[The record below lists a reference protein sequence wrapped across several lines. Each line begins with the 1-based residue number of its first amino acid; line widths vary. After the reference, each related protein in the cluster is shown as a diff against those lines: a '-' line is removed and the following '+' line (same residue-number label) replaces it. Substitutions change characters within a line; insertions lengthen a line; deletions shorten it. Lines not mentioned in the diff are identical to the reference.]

1 MRPFLLLALM
11 AVPMLAQTRYA
22 LILNDPPL
30 ETSRHALRN
39 ELARRNISVTG
50 STKIL
55 LNAIYVAAPKERLDE
70 LKSLPGVKGVV
81 ALHWRRLNLNRA
93 TQLINAPAA
102 WAALGGMQNAG
113 TGIKIAII
121 DTGID
126 QTHPA
131 FQDSAL
137 KMPAGYPIC
146 SGSDCA
152 FTSNKVIVA
161 RSYVRLVGA
170 GSDPQNPAADSR
182 PDDYSPRDRIGHGT
196 AVASCAAGMPTLSPA
211 GLTLTGV
218 APKAYLGNYKIF
230 GSPEVNETAPDDP
243 IIMALEDALNDHM
256 DIATLSLGSPAL
268 TGPLDSG
275 AACGNAP
282 DVPCDPLA
290 MAVENAVKAGM
301 LVVVAAGNDASGQS
315 INAPAFGTVES
326 PGDAPSA
333 IAVGATTNSH
343 FMTEGVEVPGDGI
356 VSNLRQ
362 ITGVFGDAPIPPGA
376 AAAPLVDVAQISG
389 DAQACS
395 TLPAGSLNGAFALI
409 ENGACDFLDKAGNAE
424 DAGAAGVI
432 FYMDDQSPLVPPTN
446 LFFTTKPAIMVSN
459 SDGLALKSFID
470 SNPGHTVFIDPATFE
485 QNNPVF
491 NTLAS
496 LSSLGPSLGA
506 NGLKPDL
513 VAVGG
518 STANFENMYM
528 AAQSYDPLGELYS
541 ANGYAAASGTSFATP
556 LAAGAAALV
565 KQAHPQF
572 TAMQIK
578 SALVDTAAQDVS
590 VDEAGNPSSVPSLG
604 GGKLDA
610 GAAVA
615 SFITV
620 DPPTISYGLVTAT
633 PISQPLQITNTGSS
647 SVNLAL
653 VVTAASSAA
662 STRVTIDQTSITLA
676 PGASGT
682 VNVVLSGAI
691 PEPGMYFGAVTIQ
704 GGIVPLHVPYL
715 LLASAAYPANLIA
728 VKGGG
733 DGSTGQDI
741 GSIGVELTDQFGLP
755 IAGVPVTFTATG
767 GTLRNAD
774 SKTNIYGIASADA
787 VLGNQPGKYDFN
799 VTGLGLS
806 WDFLG
811 MILSR
816 PLITQIVDAATFEA
830 GKPVAPG
837 SYISIF
843 GSALSAGTD
852 STPSA
857 RLPLALDSVLVSFDV
872 PSANISVP
880 GHLIYVS
887 PAQVNLQVPWELEGQ
902 TSAQVKVT
910 ISSPNGGYAY
920 GNVYNLALAAYAPA
934 FFGQLAPAPRG
945 ETISLYANGLGPV
958 TNQPASGD
966 PATTLPLSK
975 TSSPATVTIGGTSAP
990 VSFSGLAPGYAGLY
1004 QINATVPTSLSPG
1017 TYPIT
1022 ITIGNQTSKP
1032 SSIAIQ

>member
-1 MRPFLLLALM
+1 MRPVLLIALVV
-11 AVPMLAQTRYA
+11 VPMLAQTRYA
-22 LILNDPPL
+22 LILNDPPI
-30 ETSRHALRN
+30 ETRHQALRS
-39 ELARRNISVTG
+39 ELARRNISITG

-55 LNAIYVAAPKERLDE
+55 LNAVYVTAPKERLDE
-70 LKSLPGVKGVV
+70 LKTLPGVKGVV
-81 ALHWRRLNLNRA
+81 ALRWRRLNLNRA
-93 TQLINAPAA
+93 TQLVNAPAA
-102 WAALGGMQNAG
+102 WTALGGVQNAG
-113 TGIKIAII
+113 AGIKIAII

-131 FQDSAL
+131 FQDSSL
-137 KMPAGYPIC
+137 EMPAGYPIC

-161 RSYVRLVGA
+161 RSYVRLVAA
-170 GSDPQNPAADSR
+170 GTDPQNPPADSR

-196 AVASCAAGMPTLSPA
+196 AVASCAAGMPTSSPA

-230 GSPEVNETAPDDP
+230 GSPEVNQSAPDDP

-256 DIATLSLGSPAL
+256 DIASLSLGSPAL

-275 AACGNAP
+275 AVCGNAP
-282 DVPCDPLA
+282 GVPCDALA

-301 LVVVAAGNDASGQS
+301 LVVVASGNDATGQS

-333 IAVGATTNSH
+333 IEVGATTNSH
-343 FMTEGVEVPGDGI
+343 FMSEGVEVPGPG
-356 VSNLRQ
+356 VASNLHQ
-362 ITGVFGDAPIPPGA
+362 IAGVFGDAPIPPGA
-376 AAAPLVDVAQISG
+376 AAAPLRDVAQLDG
-389 DAQACS
+389 DGLACAP
-395 TLPAGSLNGAFALI
+395 LPPGSLNGAFALI
-409 ENGACDFLDKAGNAE
+409 KNGTCDFLDKAGNAE
-424 DAGAAGVI
+424 DAGAVGVI
-432 FYMDDQSPLVPPTN
+432 FYMDDQSPLIAPNN
-446 LFFTTKPAIMVSN
+446 LFFTTKPAIMISN

-470 SNPGHTVFIDPATFE
+470 ANPGHTVAIDPAAFE
-485 QNNPVF
+485 QSKSVF
-491 NTLAS
+491 NMLAS
-496 LSSLGPSLGA
+496 FSSLGPSLGD

-518 STANFENMYM
+518 SAMSFANLYM

-541 ANGYAAASGTSFATP
+541 ANGFAASSGTSFATP
-556 LAAGAAALV
+556 LVAGAAALV

-572 TAMQIK
+572 TALQIK
-578 SALVDTAAQDVS
+578 SALVDTASEDIT
-590 VDEAGNPSSVPSLG
+590 VDEAGNPAGVPSLG

-615 SFITV
+615 SFLTV
-620 DPPTISYGLVTAT
+620 DPPTISFGVVTAT
-633 PISQPLQITNTGSS
+633 PITTPLQITNTGSS
-647 SVNLAL
+647 SVTLAL
-653 VVTAASSAA
+653 AVAAASSAA
-662 STRVTIDQTSITLA
+662 STRVTLDQTSITLA

-682 VNVVLSGAI
+682 VNAVLSGGVPA
-691 PEPGMYFGAVTIQ
+691 PGMYFGAVTMQ

-715 LLASAAYPANLIA
+715 FLASAGYPANLIA
-728 VKGGG
+728 VNGGG
-733 DGSTGQDI
+733 DGAVGQDI
-741 GSIGVELTDQFGLP
+741 GPIGVELTDQFGLP

-774 SKTNIYGIASADA
+774 SKTNVYGIASADA
-787 VLGNQPGKYDFN
+787 ILGNQPGKYDFN

-811 MILSR
+811 TVLPR
-816 PLITQIVDAATFEA
+816 PNITQIVDAASFEP

-843 GSALSAGTD
+843 GSALSSVTD
-852 STPSA
+852 STPTA
-857 RLPLALDSVLVSFDV
+857 TLPLALDSVLVSFDV
-872 PSANISVP
+872 PSANISAP
-880 GHLIYVS
+880 GHLIFVS
-887 PAQVNLQVPWELEGQ
+887 PGQVNAQVPWELQGQ
-902 TSAQVKVT
+902 SSAQVKVT

-920 GNVYNLALAAYAPA
+920 GNVYTLSLAAYAPA
-934 FFGQLAPAPRG
+934 FFGQVPPAQPG

-966 PATTLPLSK
+966 PATALPLAK
-975 TSSPATVTIGGTSAP
+975 TTTPPTVTIGGTTMA
-990 VSFSGLAPGYAGLY
+990 VSFSGLAPGFAGLY
-1004 QINATVPTSLSPG
+1004 QINVTVPTALSPG

-1022 ITIGNQTSKP
+1022 LTIGNQTSEA
-1032 SSIAIQ
+1032 STIAVQ